1 MQVNTDNLSTR
12 KTSKD
17 QVSMDVKALVPNAC
31 KIGIGNKQKIFFN
44 YLAKRLEANDPKVI
58 DQLCFMMGELAAR
71 GNMAVHCSCN
81 CKNQHAEAIVAF
93 MKEYKDAIEMF
104 YKVSKHHMTT
114 MSGNG
119 MTLETCG
126 LPLDQINQIKA
137 LMAQDMGQQP
147 ATPAVEAETT
157 EIIDVE
163 YTEVSEPGSTV
174 DVTTESTSNT

>member
-12 KTSKD
+12 KTSKE
-17 QVSMDVKALVPNAC
+17 QVSIDVKALVPKAC
-31 KIGIGNKQKIFFN
+31 MIGIGNKQKIFFN

-114 MSGNG
+114 MNSKG

-137 LMAQDMGQQP
+137 LMAQEMSNQ
-147 ATPAVEAETT
+147 ATPVVNTEAT

-163 YTEVSEPGSTV
+163 YTETPVPGSAV
-174 DVTTESTSNT
+174 DVTAESTSNT